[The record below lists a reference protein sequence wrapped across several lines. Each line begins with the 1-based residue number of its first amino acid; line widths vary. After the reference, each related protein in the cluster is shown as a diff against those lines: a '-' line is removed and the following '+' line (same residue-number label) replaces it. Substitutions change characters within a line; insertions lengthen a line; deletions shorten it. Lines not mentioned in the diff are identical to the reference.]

1 MVELDTEDKDL
12 YKGEVVVNYEYS
24 CIVRWPKI
32 AHHRKLEDIQ
42 TNPAVSDAMV
52 KHRNDVEDW
61 LKDNCK
67 YSYKMPN
74 EMTLD
79 GVPVLFVNKDDR
91 SFCCANWDILT
102 KEDIKPKG
110 SIGVDANGNIVAY

>member
-1 MVELDTEDKDL
+1 MVELDTKDKDL
-12 YKGEVVVNYEYS
+12 FKGEVGLNHQFS
-24 CIVRWPKI
+24 CIVKWPKI

-42 TNPAVSDAMV
+42 QNPTVSDAMV

-61 LKDNCK
+61 LEDNCK
-67 YSYKMPN
+67 HPYKMPN

-79 GVPVLFVNKDDR
+79 GIPVLFVNKEDW

-110 SIGVDANGNIVAY
+110 SLGVDANGNIVAY

>member
-1 MVELDTEDKDL
+1 
-12 YKGEVVVNYEYS
+12 
-24 CIVRWPKI
+24 
-32 AHHRKLEDIQ
+32 
-42 TNPAVSDAMV
+42 
-52 KHRNDVEDW
+52 
-61 LKDNCK
+61 
-67 YSYKMPN
+67 MPN

-110 SIGVDANGNIVAY
+110 SIGVDANGNIIVFYS

>member
-1 MVELDTEDKDL
+1 MVELDTKDKDL
-12 YKGEVVVNYEYS
+12 FKGEVGLNHQFS
-24 CIVRWPKI
+24 CIVKWPKI

-42 TNPAVSDAMV
+42 QNPTVSDAMV

-61 LKDNCK
+61 LEDNCK
-67 YSYKMPN
+67 HPYKMPN

-102 KEDIKPKG
+102 KEDI
-110 SIGVDANGNIVAY
+110 